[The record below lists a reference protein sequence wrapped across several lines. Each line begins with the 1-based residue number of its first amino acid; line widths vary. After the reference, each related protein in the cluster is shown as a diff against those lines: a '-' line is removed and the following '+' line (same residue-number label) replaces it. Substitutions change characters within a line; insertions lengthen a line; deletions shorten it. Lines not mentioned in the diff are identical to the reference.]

1 MERWSQLE
9 EEHYRLA
16 RPVVPKRV
24 NVIMNGLVVALA
36 FNIQVNVFIKVRHSS
51 QCMFLDRTHVAYF

>member
-36 FNIQVNVFIKVRHSS
+36 FNMEVNVFIKVRHSS
-51 QCMFLDRTHVAYF
+51 QCIFLDPSHVAYF